1 MMLGNIEAM
10 HRRKLTHERRAE
22 IILGLKLCMLES
34 GYENA
39 STKNI
44 AMKINISPGLIH
56 YHFRTKEE
64 ILLALLQDLVASA
77 DKRYQSLISSTTAP
91 KVKMDFFIDSHLS
104 PDLGAEVGDMASLMH
119 IAALAAT
126 RTELRVAYQRAVNHR
141 VDVLNEIIID
151 VMNWLGRS
159 TDRSWE
165 ISTAILATID
175 GHYQFFVSAP
185 QLFERRQAAFI
196 VKTMAMGLILR
207 QKTVIS
213 SPRFLAIDQDE
224 AIFAP

>member
-1 MMLGNIEAM
+1 MKWSRCKVMPEGDGSWE
-10 HRRKLTHERRAE
+10 RRKE
-22 IILGLKLCMLES
+22 IIYGLKLCILEI

-39 STKNI
+39 SIRNI
-44 AMKINISPGLIH
+44 AMKSGILPGSIH

-104 PDLGAEVGDMASLMH
+104 PDVGAEVGDMASLIH

-126 RTELRVAYQRAVNHR
+126 RTELRVAYQLAVNHR
-141 VDVLNEIIID
+141 VEVLNEIIIE

-159 TDRSWE
+159 TARSRE
-165 ISTAILATID
+165 ISTAVLATIE

-185 QLFERRQAAFI
+185 QLFERRQATFI
-196 VKTMAMGLILR
+196 AKTMAMGLILR

-224 AIFAP
+224 GIFAP

>member
-1 MMLGNIEAM
+1 MSGKDAASKDTVSK
-10 HRRKLTHERRAE
+10 RRRE
-22 IILGLKLCMLES
+22 IIHGLKLCMAEI
-34 GYENA
+34 GYEKA
-39 STKNI
+39 SLRNI
-44 AMKINISPGLIH
+44 AMKGGIPPGSIH

-64 ILLALLQDLVASA
+64 ILLALLQDLVAIE

-104 PDLGAEVGDMASLMH
+104 PDVGAEVGDMASLIH

-159 TDRSWE
+159 TARSRE
-165 ISTAILATID
+165 ISTAILATIE
-175 GHYQFFVSAP
+175 GHYQYFVSAP
-185 QLFERRQAAFI
+185 QSLERRQATFI
-196 VKTMAMGLILR
+196 AKTMAMGLILR

-224 AIFAP
+224 GIFAP

>member
-1 MMLGNIEAM
+1 MSGKANASKRTANI
-10 HRRKLTHERRAE
+10 RRME
-22 IILGLKLCMLES
+22 IIHGLKDCIVER
-34 GYENA
+34 GYGET
-39 STKNI
+39 SIRDI
-44 AMKINISPGLIH
+44 ARRVGTSPGSIH

-64 ILLALLQDLVASA
+64 ILLALLQDLVAIE
-77 DKRYQSLISSTTAP
+77 DERFRSLISSNSPP
-91 KVKMDFFIDSHLS
+91 KVKMDFFIDSYLS
-104 PDLGAEVGDMASLMH
+104 PDVGAEVSDMASLIH

-141 VDVLNEIIID
+141 VEVLNEIIID
-151 VMNWLGRS
+151 VMHWLGRS
-159 TDRSWE
+159 TARSRE

-185 QLFERRQAAFI
+185 QLFERRQSAFI

-224 AIFAP
+224 SIFGP

>member
-91 KVKMDFFIDSHLS
+91 KVKLDFFIDSHLS
-104 PDLGAEVGDMASLMH
+104 PDLGASAGS
-119 IAALAAT
+119 
-126 RTELRVAYQRAVNHR
+126 
-141 VDVLNEIIID
+141 
-151 VMNWLGRS
+151 
-159 TDRSWE
+159 
-165 ISTAILATID
+165 STARCRTSSSAWTLSEIPLTSAT
-175 GHYQFFVSAP
+175 H
-185 QLFERRQAAFI
+185 
-196 VKTMAMGLILR
+196 T
-207 QKTVIS
+207 
-213 SPRFLAIDQDE
+213 
-224 AIFAP
+224 